1 MKSVKLFFTILF
13 FLQVFLFARNGQI
26 VGKVT
31 DEHKLSLTGANI
43 FIKELSIGAS
53 TNNDGEFKI
62 LNIRPGKYQ
71 LTISY
76 IGYQP
81 QTMEIVV
88 AENITTEISVKLNS
102 GVVVGEE
109 VLVLGDRLKG
119 QARALN
125 IQRSNANITNVV
137 SSDQIGR
144 FPDANIGDAL
154 KRIPSITVNYDQG
167 EARFANI
174 RGTEPRLNS
183 ITINGE
189 RIPSAEGEVR
199 AVQLDLIPSDVI
211 ETIEVNKAV
220 TPDMDADAIG
230 GSVNLVT
237 RQVPHGMRIAGTL
250 GSGYNFLSEKP
261 IYSGSLILS
270 NRFANDLIG
279 VVVSGSYHDHHLGSD
294 NTEGEWAF
302 DDNNKIYAKEWDIRK
317 YDLIRERISFTGAV
331 DFKFSPT
338 SKIILSGIYN
348 NRKDWENRFRL
359 RYKLDEP
366 NAQGI
371 SEETEIRRQTKGGIN
386 NDDNDNRRLEDQVT
400 SSLNLKGE
408 HVLGK
413 DIKLNWSASYA
424 KASEERPNER
434 YISYR
439 VKDVPVQVNLA
450 DTKKPYFI
458 ENTPL
463 GNFSLKEIT
472 EEYQY
477 TEEKDFNAR
486 FDFEIPFI
494 KQGNYK
500 NELKFGAK
508 YKSKEKERDN
518 NFYEYE
524 LTDKGE
530 ALYDQFN
537 QMQLRNYT
545 DEDYLAGDYKIGQF
559 VTPEFLGRL
568 NLKDPTLFKEV
579 NLPEEYAADN
589 YEAKEKIT
597 AGYVQLNQKLGKK
610 WSMIAGLRIEHTKVD
625 YDGNEFDVDNNKITP
640 TSGSD
645 NYTNVLPG
653 IHLKY
658 DYDENTILR
667 IAWTNTIARPN
678 YYHLV
683 PYRKLAEDREEL
695 EVGNQALEPTTS
707 MNFDIMGEKYFR
719 TVGLISAGVFY
730 KMIDDFIYVH
740 SEKNYSDPVSGK
752 VFEKY
757 LQPRNGAEAK
767 LFGFEVAFQRQL
779 DFLGGFFRNIGLYTN
794 YTYTWSTTDNPSFP
808 ENDLELPGT
817 APHTLNASLTFQT
830 EKIVLGVSF
839 NYSSAYIDGDEL
851 DLTPGL
857 ERYYDEVTYLD
868 INGSYAITPKW
879 RFFFEANNLL
889 NQPLRYYAGSSSRTF
904 QAEYYNAR
912 FNAGVK
918 FDF

>member
-1 MKSVKLFFTILF
+1 MKSLKLFLILLF
-13 FLQVFLFARNGQI
+13 LLQVFLYADNGRI

-43 FIKELSIGAS
+43 FIKELAIGAS
-53 TNNDGEFKI
+53 SNNNGEFKI
-62 LNIRPGKYQ
+62 LDIKPGKYEI
-71 LTISY
+71 TISY

-81 QTMEIVV
+81 QTMEIIV
-88 AENITTEISVKLNS
+88 AENLTTEVNVKLYS
-102 GVVVGEE
+102 GVVLGEE

-125 IQRSNANITNVV
+125 MQRSKDNISNVV

-189 RIPSAEGEVR
+189 RIPSAEGEIR

-230 GSVNLVT
+230 GSVNLIT

-250 GSGYNFLSEKP
+250 GSGYNLLSEEP
-261 IYSGSLILS
+261 IYSGSIILS
-270 NRFANDLIG
+270 NRFADDFIG
-279 VVVSGSYHDHHLGSD
+279 VVASGSYNHHHLGSD
-294 NTEGEWAF
+294 NAEGEWDF
-302 DDNNKIYAKEWDIRK
+302 DDNRNAYVKEWDVRK

-371 SEETEIRRQTKGGIN
+371 SEETEIRRQTKGGIG
-386 NDDNDNRRLEDQVT
+386 NDENDNRRLEDQLT
-400 SSLNLKGE
+400 LSTTLKGE

-413 DIKLNWSASYA
+413 DIKMNWSASYA
-424 KASEERPNER
+424 KASEERPHER

-439 VKDVPVQVNLA
+439 VKDIPVAVNLS
-450 DTKKPYFI
+450 DTENPYFTKNVNNA
-458 ENTPL
+458 E
-463 GNFSLKEIT
+463 FSLKEIT
-472 EEYQY
+472 EEDQF
-477 TEEKDFNAR
+477 TEEIDFNAKL
-486 FDFEIPFI
+486 DFEIPMI
-494 KQGNYK
+494 KKGIYK

-508 YKSKEKERDN
+508 YKAKDKERDN
-518 NFYEYE
+518 NFFEYE

-530 ALYDQFN
+530 ALYDQLNFVE
-537 QMQLRNYT
+537 LKDYT
-545 DEDYLAGDYKIGQF
+545 DEDYLAGDYRIGNF
-559 VTPEFLGRL
+559 TTPEFLGRL
-568 NLKDPTLFKEV
+568 NLNDATLFDKV
-579 NLPEEYAADN
+579 DLPEEYAADN
-589 YEAKEKIT
+589 YDATEKVT

-610 WSMIAGLRIEHTKVD
+610 WSMIAGLRVEHTNVD
-625 YDGNEFDVDNNKITP
+625 YNGNEYDVDNETIKA

-645 NYTNVLPG
+645 SYTNVLPG
-653 IHLKY
+653 IHFKY
-658 DYDENTILR
+658 NYDANTILR

-683 PYRKLAEDREEL
+683 PFRKLGEDREEL
-695 EVGNQALEPTTS
+695 EVGNEALEPTTS
-707 MNFDIMGEKYFR
+707 MNFDIMGEKYFK
-719 TVGLISAGVFY
+719 TVGLVSAGIFY
-730 KMIDDFIYVH
+730 KMIDDFIYIH
-740 SEKNYSDPVSGK
+740 SEKDYLDSKSGN
-752 VFEKY
+752 VFEKFY
-757 LQPRNGAEAK
+757 QPRNGAEAK

-779 DFLGGFFRNIGLYTN
+779 DFIGGIFRNIGIYTN

-817 APHTLNASLTFQT
+817 APHTLNANLTYQT
-830 EKIVLGVSF
+830 EKVVLGVSF
-839 NYSSAYIDGDEL
+839 NYSSSYLDSDGL

-868 INGSYAITPKW
+868 INGSYAFTPKI

-889 NQPLRYYAGSSSRTF
+889 NQPLRYYAGSSDRTY
-904 QAEYYNAR
+904 QAEYYDAR
-912 FNAGVK
+912 FNLGVK
-918 FDF
+918 FDL

>member
-1 MKSVKLFFTILF
+1 MKTLKILF
-13 FLQVFLFARNGQI
+13 IIIFVLSNCLFANTGQI

-43 FIKELSIGAS
+43 FIKKLSIGAS
-53 TNNDGEFKI
+53 TNKNGEFKI
-62 LNIRPGKYQ
+62 LNLSPGKYE
-71 LTISY
+71 LKISF
-76 IGYQP
+76 IGYQSR
-81 QTMEIVV
+81 TMEVVV
-88 AENITTEISVKLNS
+88 ASNLTTEVNVTLKP
-102 GVVVGEE
+102 GVLVGKE
-109 VLVLGDRLKG
+109 VFVLGDRLKG

-125 IQRSNANITNVV
+125 MQKSNANITNVV

-189 RIPSAEGEVR
+189 RIPSAEGEIR

-230 GSVNLVT
+230 GSVNLLT
-237 RQVPHGMRIAGTL
+237 RQVPHGLRIAGTA

-261 IYSGSLILS
+261 IYSGAVIVS
-270 NRFANDLIG
+270 NRFADDLIG
-279 VVVSGSYHDHHLGSD
+279 VVVSGSYHNHHLGSD
-294 NTEGEWAF
+294 NTEGEWDF
-302 DDNNKIYAKEWDIRK
+302 DDNKKIYAKEWDIRK
-317 YDLIRERISFTGAV
+317 YDLIRQRLSFTGAV

-338 SKIILSGIYN
+338 SKVILSGIYN

-359 RYKLDEP
+359 RYKLGEP

-371 SEETEIRRQTKGGIN
+371 SEKTEIRRQTKGGIS
-386 NDDNDNRRLEDQVT
+386 NDKNDNRRLEEQIT
-400 SSLNLKGE
+400 SSINLKGE
-408 HVLGK
+408 HILGK
-413 DIKLNWSASYA
+413 DMKFNWSASYA

-439 VKDVPVQVNLA
+439 VKKVPVKVNL
-450 DTKKPYFI
+450 TNTRNPYFF
-458 ENTPL
+458 ENSPL
-463 GNFSLKEIT
+463 ENFSLKEIT
-472 EEYQY
+472 EEYKH

-486 FDFEIPFI
+486 FDFEIPLI
-494 KQGNYK
+494 KKGYYK
-500 NELKFGAK
+500 NELKFGVK
-508 YKSKEKERDN
+508 YKAKEKNRNN
-518 NFYEYE
+518 NFFEYE
-524 LTDKGE
+524 LTDKGK
-530 ALYDQFN
+530 ALYN
-537 QMQLRNYT
+537 QLTKTQLGNYT
-545 DEDYLAGDYKIGQF
+545 DNNYLAGNYKIGKF
-559 VTPEFLGRL
+559 VTPQFLGKL
-568 NLKDPTLFKEV
+568 NLKNSELFKEI
-579 NLPEEYAADN
+579 NLPNEYIADN
-589 YEAKEKIT
+589 YNAKEKIS
-597 AGYVQLNQKLGKK
+597 AGYVQLNQNLGKK
-610 WSMIAGLRIEHTKVD
+610 WSMIAGLRVEHTKID
-625 YDGNEFDVDNNKITP
+625 YNGNEYNEDTKKISP
-640 TSGSD
+640 TSGTD
-645 NYTNVLPG
+645 NYTNILPG

-658 DYDENTILR
+658 DYDDNTIVR

-683 PYRKLAEDREEL
+683 PYRKLGEEREEL
-695 EVGNQALEPTTS
+695 KVGNRALNPTKS
-707 MNFDIMGEKYFR
+707 MNFDIMAEKYFR
-719 TVGLISAGVFY
+719 TVGLVSAGVFY

-740 SEKNYSDPVSGK
+740 SEKNYKDPVSGK

-757 LQPRNGAEAK
+757 FQPRNGANAK
-767 LFGFEVAFQRQL
+767 LFGFEVALQRQL
-779 DFLGGFFRNIGLYTN
+779 DFFGGFFKNIGIYAN

-808 ENDLELPGT
+808 QNDLKLPGT
-817 APHTLNASLTFQT
+817 APHTLNTSLTYQT

-839 NYSSAYIDGDEL
+839 NYTSSYIDSDEL
-851 DLTPGL
+851 ILTPGL

-889 NQPLRYYAGSSSRTF
+889 NQPLRYYAGNSNRTY